1 MKRVVVGLSGGV
13 DSSVAAYLL
22 LQEGYEVIGL
32 FMRNWHDESVTISN
46 ECPWIDDA
54 NDALLVAQHLGIPF
68 QVVDLSVQYKD
79 RIVDYMF
86 REYEAGR
93 TPNPDVLCNR
103 EIKFDVFLHEALA
116 LGADFVATG
125 HYCRKIVH
133 PDGSHGLLSGI
144 DRTKD
149 QSYFLCQVSQ
159 AQLQKALFP
168 IGDLTKTEVRSIAA
182 AQGLLTANKKDSQ
195 GLCFIGKVSL
205 PTFLQQQLAPK
216 EGVIIEIPH
225 DLAQF
230 EAYSAIPK
238 NMNHVASLAQPF
250 SYQPE
255 QGMVVAQ
262 HQGAHYYTIGQRK
275 GLHIGGRPEPSFV
288 LSTDTKEN
296 IIYSGQSDTHPG
308 LYRHALK
315 LADHEINWIQK
326 IPAEFLQ
333 QGVSC
338 YVRIRYRQALQKA
351 ELVVKND
358 CFYLLFEQPQRGITA
373 GQFAA
378 WYFRDELIG
387 SGIIAA

>member
-1 MKRVVVGLSGGV
+1 M
-13 DSSVAAYLL
+13 
-22 LQEGYEVIGL
+22 
-32 FMRNWHDESVTISN
+32 
-46 ECPWIDDA
+46 
-54 NDALLVAQHLGIPF
+54 
-68 QVVDLSVQYKD
+68 
-79 RIVDYMF
+79 
-86 REYEAGR
+86 
-93 TPNPDVLCNR
+93 
-103 EIKFDVFLHEALA
+103 
-116 LGADFVATG
+116 
-125 HYCRKIVH
+125 
-133 PDGSHGLLSGI
+133 
-144 DRTKD
+144 
-149 QSYFLCQVSQ
+149 
-159 AQLQKALFP
+159 QKALFP
-168 IGDLTKTEVRSIAA
+168 IGDLTKTEVRAIAA

-238 NMNHVASLAQPF
+238 NMNHVALLAQPF

-326 IPAEFLQ
+326 IPAELLQ

-351 ELVVKND
+351 ELVAQNNSY
-358 CFYLLFEQPQRGITA
+358 YLLFEQPQRGITA